1 MSEPIVNVES
11 ELLSITGAATS
22 REALDLVA
30 RLMEPMHQAEAS
42 LTAEE
47 LRCARALNLDPRA
60 VVEFKATRKSK

>member
-11 ELLSITGAATS
+11 ELLSITGVATA
-22 REALDLVA
+22 REALALVA

-47 LRCARALNLDPRA
+47 LRCARALSLAPRA
-60 VVEFKATRKSK
+60 VAEFKAVQKSK